1 MDYAKDLIWNLFE
14 SSSGPLPPY
23 LLEIVMR
30 DGRSFYIQSFETRD
44 KKTKSIALKVYD
56 VSLIEPEEEYEIKT
70 RLDQTGHWSE
80 SSSVDDLHTLLK
92 IGRLKCSLDEIA
104 YCVEWFGRRSTLED
118 FLDKESADE
127 VQFEFGND
135 EE

>member
-1 MDYAKDLIWNLFE
+1 MDYAKDLIWNFFE

-30 DGRSFYIQSFETRD
+30 DGRSFYVQSFESRD
-44 KKTKSIALKVYD
+44 KKTGSITLIVYD

-80 SSSVDDLHTLLK
+80 SSSVDDLHTMLK
-92 IGRLKCSLDEIA
+92 IGRLKSNLDEIA
-104 YCVEWFGRRSTLED
+104 YCIEWLGRRSTLED
-118 FLDKESADE
+118 FLDKESAGE

>member
-1 MDYAKDLIWNLFE
+1 MDYAKDLIWNFFE

-30 DGRSFYIQSFETRD
+30 DGRSFYVQSFESRD
-44 KKTKSIALKVYD
+44 KKTGSITLIVYD

-80 SSSVDDLHTLLK
+80 SSSVDDLHTMLK
-92 IGRLKCSLDEIA
+92 IGRLKSNLDEIA
-104 YCVEWFGRRSTLED
+104 YCIEWLGRRSTLED
-118 FLDKESADE
+118 FLDKERAGE

>member
-1 MDYAKDLIWNLFE
+1 MDYTKDLIWKLYENL
-14 SSSGPLPPY
+14 SVPLPPY

-30 DGRSFYIQSFETRD
+30 DGRSFYIQSFEARD
-44 KKTKSIALKVYD
+44 DKTKSIALTVYD
-56 VSLIEPEEEYEIKT
+56 MSLIEPEEEFEIKT

-80 SSSVDDLHTLLK
+80 SSSVDDLHNLLK

-104 YCVEWFGRRSTLED
+104 YCVEWLGRRWTLED
-118 FLDKESADE
+118 FLDKESAGE
-127 VQFEFGND
+127 VQFDFADD